1 MQIKVAREQM
11 MPSLMKVSGVVE
23 KRQTLPILGNLLVSA
38 DEEGITVTGTDLE
51 VEVAS
56 RCFAS
61 VYQSG
66 EITVPAR
73 KFIDIFRTLPEGS
86 EIEVRVENERV
97 MLRAGRS
104 RFVLSTLAAKGFPL
118 MDVAASDQRLEFPQR
133 ILKGLLERTAF
144 AMANQDVR
152 YYLNGLLMA
161 VRQGRIL
168 TVATDGHRLAKV
180 EANFEVDTVA
190 AEAELIVPR
199 KTVMELGRLLGAVE
213 DPCQMEF
220 SDRALRVAAGDTVL
234 TSKLIDGRYPD
245 YEKVIPRGAQKRAV
259 VDKELLRQA
268 LTRTSILSNEKYK
281 GVSLSFGANELR
293 CLAHNPELEEAEEQL
308 AVDYAEEKTV
318 IGFNVAYLLDVLSAL
333 DTSEIEISFTDS
345 NSSAVLRRP
354 GGGEEEAYV
363 VMPMRL

>member
-1 MQIKVAREQM
+1 MQIKVAREQI

-38 DEEGITVTGTDLE
+38 EEERITLTGTDLE

-61 VYQSG
+61 VHESG

-86 EIEVRVENERV
+86 EIEVQVEKERA

-104 RFVLSTLAAKGFPL
+104 RFALSTLAAKGFPL
-118 MDVAASDQRLEFPQR
+118 MEGAACDQRLEFPQR
-133 ILKGLLERTAF
+133 TLKMLLERTAF

-180 EANFEVDTVA
+180 EGNFEVDTA

-245 YEKVIPRGAQKRAV
+245 YERVIPRGTQKRAV

-281 GVSLSFGANELR
+281 GVSLSFEANELR

-318 IGFNVAYLLDVLSAL
+318 IGFNVAYLLDVLNAL
-333 DTSEIEISFTDS
+333 DTSAVEISFTDS

-354 GGGEEEAYV
+354 GGGEEETYV